1 MYRKVEGRRK
11 GSTLY
16 VQNNFEYRK
25 NRTTANGHVYLIC
38 TTPDCPGRAILRE
51 DQMEGTTEHNHP
63 PLSDQHFSVNK
74 GKFILAMLR
83 SIFKGA

>member
-1 MYRKVEGRRK
+1 
-11 GSTLY
+11 
-16 VQNNFEYRK
+16 
-25 NRTTANGHVYLIC
+25 
-38 TTPDCPGRAILRE
+38 
-51 DQMEGTTEHNHP
+51 MEGTTEHNHP